1 MLHAVDVTQA
11 FSQVNPI
18 TAAFYD
24 AVQMYAWAL
33 NKTLEHGGDPMNGRA
48 VMAELWNKTF
58 LSGTENLRSNV
69 TELNDIFFAMIVSR
83 SHRRH
88 FHQREW

>member
-1 MLHAVDVTQA
+1 MGITQA

-33 NKTLEHGGDPMNGRA
+33 NKTLERGGDPMNGRE
-48 VMAELWNKTF
+48 VMAELWNRTF
-58 LSGTENLRSNV
+58 LSGIINLRARV
-69 TELNDIFFAMIVSR
+69 C
-83 SHRRH
+83 
-88 FHQREW
+88 

>member
-1 MLHAVDVTQA
+1 MASS

-33 NKTLEHGGDPMNGRA
+33 NETLAEGGDPTDGRT
-48 VMAELWNKTF
+48 VMTKLWNRTF
-58 LSGTENLRSNV
+58 LSGKK
-69 TELNDIFFAMIVSR
+69 I
-83 SHRRH
+83 
-88 FHQREW
+88 